1 MSVDVNEAAL
11 VTAGDIGKSKDKKE
25 SWWKRLGAGFVTG
38 AADDDPSGVATY
50 SQVGAKFGYT
60 LLWIM
65 FLTIPLMIA
74 IQMVSARIGRV
85 TGRGLADNLSR
96 NFPAAAVWSLV
107 GLLVIANVINIGAD
121 IAAMGAAVQ
130 LLTGGPTLAY
140 GVGLAVV
147 STALQVFVP
156 FNKYA
161 PILKFLALSL
171 FSYVATVFAVKVP
184 WGEVLKST
192 VLPHIQWNVDYLTA
206 IVAVLGTTISPYL
219 FCWQAAQ
226 EVEEIRDSD
235 EREPLKH
242 ADHQAPDALRR
253 IAMDTG
259 VGMIFSNLV
268 AFFMIVTAAA
278 VLHAHGKTDIQSTAE
293 AAQALKPT
301 AGRFAFLLF
310 SLGIV
315 STGMLAVPVL
325 AGATAFAVAGA
336 KHATYGLAH
345 KPREAKLF
353 YGVLIGVMAAGTA
366 LIFTPIDPI
375 KALYWSAV
383 VNGVCAVP
391 LMAAIMVIARREK
404 TMGNHVIGG
413 WLQRL
418 GWLATLVMGAAA
430 VVMFATLGKG

>member
-1 MSVDVNEAAL
+1 MSVDGNKDVL
-11 VTAGDIGKSKDKKE
+11 VVAPTVSTATHQKE

-50 SQVGAKFGYT
+50 SQVGAKFGYA

-74 IQMVSARIGRV
+74 IQMISARIGRA
-85 TGRGLADNLSR
+85 TGQGLADNLSR

-107 GLLVIANVINIGAD
+107 GLLIIANVINIGAD

-140 GVGLAVV
+140 GVGLAVI

-156 FNKYA
+156 FNKYS

-192 VLPHIQWNVDYLTA
+192 VLPHIQWNVDYLIA

-226 EVEEIRDSD
+226 EVEEMRDSD

-242 ADHQAPDALRR
+242 ADHQAPDALKR
-253 IAMDTG
+253 IAMDTS

-336 KHATYGLAH
+336 KHAPYGLEK
-345 KPREAKLF
+345 KPAQAKLF
-353 YGVLIGVMAAGTA
+353 YGVLVGVMAAGTA
-366 LIFTPIDPI
+366 LIFTPVDPI

-391 LMAAIMVIARREK
+391 LMAAIMIIARREK

-418 GWLATLVMGAAA
+418 GWLATAVMGAAA